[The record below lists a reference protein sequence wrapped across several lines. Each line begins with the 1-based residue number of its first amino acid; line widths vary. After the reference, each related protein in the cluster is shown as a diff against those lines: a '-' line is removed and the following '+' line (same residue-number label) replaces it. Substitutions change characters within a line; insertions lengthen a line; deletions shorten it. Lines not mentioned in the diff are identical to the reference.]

1 MLVQLLDIDVK
12 VDPLFGFLS
21 VRFNLDRWEE
31 FMAGNFTGENAAA
44 KEGKGWAELAK
55 FKPRDD
61 AIMIQVSK
69 YPKAAKADGDD
80 EIERKIKVRVL
91 IRSF

>member
-1 MLVQLLDIDVK
+1 MLIQLLDIDVK
-12 VDPLFGFLS
+12 VDSVGFLS

-44 KEGKGWAELAK
+44 KEGKGWAELVK
-55 FKPRDD
+55 LKPTVD
-61 AIMIQVSK
+61 AIMIQVNK
-69 YPKAAKADGDD
+69 YPKAAKAVGDD